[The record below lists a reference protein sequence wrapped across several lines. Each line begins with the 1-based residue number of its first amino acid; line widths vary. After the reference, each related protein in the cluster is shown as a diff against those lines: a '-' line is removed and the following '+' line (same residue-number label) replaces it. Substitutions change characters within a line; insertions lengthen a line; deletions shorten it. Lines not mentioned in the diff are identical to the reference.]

1 MRIATFNVQNLRLRH
16 GGATDRLDGAR
27 DADVPEDSAAAA
39 ARLDPLDRRLT
50 AAVLRD
56 VNADVVALQEV
67 FDRESLDHFHERF
80 LLPTGT
86 APYPYRIC
94 LPGNDGRGNDVAV
107 LSRIAPEAVESHAAV
122 TPRELGIV
130 VPPPLGEN
138 LPIFRR
144 DCLELTVPRLTLFVC
159 HLKAPYPDPTAAW
172 PVRRAEAAA
181 VRRLIERRFP
191 KPEAVWWLVLGD
203 LNEPWTG
210 DGAEERAIAP
220 LVEDFAVDLA
230 ARMAERER
238 WSYYDARAGRYSQPD
253 ALLASP
259 ALADAWPD
267 ARPYVVREG
276 LGLEARRYHG
286 PHLPDVGGHRPH
298 ASDHAALVVDFPGL

>member
-16 GGATDRLDGAR
+16 GGADRLDGAR
-27 DADVPEDSAAAA
+27 DADVPEDTAAAA
-39 ARLDPLDRRLT
+39 ERLDPLDRRLT
-50 AAVLRD
+50 ASVLRD

-67 FDRESLDHFHERF
+67 FDRESLDHFHDRF
-80 LLPTGT
+80 LLPTGA

-122 TPRELGIV
+122 TPRNLGIAV
-130 VPPPLGEN
+130 APPLREDR
-138 LPIFRR
+138 PIFRR
-144 DCLELTVPRLTLFVC
+144 DCLEVTVRRLTLFIC
-159 HLKAPYPDPTAAW
+159 HFKAPNPDPATAW

-181 VRRLIERRFP
+181 VRRLIERRFAMP
-191 KPEAVWWLVLGD
+191 RDAWWLVLGD
-203 LNEPWTG
+203 LNEPRT
-210 DGAEERAIAP
+210 DGGEERAIAP

-230 ARMAERER
+230 GRLAETER

-259 ALADAWPD
+259 ALAGAWPD

-276 LGLEARRYHG
+276 LGLEAGRYRG

-298 ASDHAALVVDFPGL
+298 ASDHAALVVDFIGL